1 MTTTMTKCQHCDAR
15 LRTGPV
21 WQGKR
26 HYVCH
31 KCGWYEEQALGPGLK
46 ANGSLVRCLRPG
58 KRPMAESWPKTL
70 TDKEFR
76 ELIGRL
82 TGTDERILRE
92 IALTLTGLAM
102 VEAT

>member
-31 KCGWYEEQALGPGLK
+31 KCGWYEERDD
-46 ANGSLVRCLRPG
+46 GSLVRCLRPG
-58 KRPMAESWPKTL
+58 KRPMAEVK
-70 TDKEFR
+70 
-76 ELIGRL
+76 
-82 TGTDERILRE
+82 
-92 IALTLTGLAM
+92 A
-102 VEAT
+102 